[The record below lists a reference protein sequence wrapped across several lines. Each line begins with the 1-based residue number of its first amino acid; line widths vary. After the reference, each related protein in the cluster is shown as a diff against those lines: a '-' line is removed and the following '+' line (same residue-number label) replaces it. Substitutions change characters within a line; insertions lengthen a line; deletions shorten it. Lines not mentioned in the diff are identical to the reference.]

1 METTNILITNQMY
14 SAAQQ
19 ALFFIFSRVITSVFI
34 IQGCHIPFQFALVTA
49 LYYFHEIYE
58 NDPLGNTP
66 LSEND
71 PPKPIKIL
79 KMAPQQNAPPPSP
92 PPSLTYKGS
101 ASYCLPTWYSR
112 VLLIQVYTGKIR
124 QSSLVCSCCGFAFI
138 SVLVLVER
146 F

>member
-1 METTNILITNQMY
+1 MTLYPTAVETTNILITNQMY
-14 SAAQQ
+14 SAEQQ

-79 KMAPQQNAPPPSP
+79 KMAPQQNAPPPPRP
-92 PPSLTYKGS
+92 PHSHIKDQP
-101 ASYCLPTWYSR
+101 PTAFR
-112 VLLIQVYTGKIR
+112 LGIQEFY
-124 QSSLVCSCCGFAFI
+124 
-138 SVLVLVER
+138 
-146 F
+146 